1 MPAPRW
7 SRESSTCSDSQRD
20 MGLRDD
26 WRAISDAVEG
36 QLLDIIRLRIQTV
49 VRRGGEVE
57 VVQTDLDLDLDA
69 ITVTTPA
76 AAHAGKLHAAFMP
89 SSLALVRHRLEA

>member
-1 MPAPRW
+1 
-7 SRESSTCSDSQRD
+7 

-36 QLLDIIRLRIQTV
+36 RLFDVTHLRIQTV
-49 VRRGGEVE
+49 VRQDVEVE

-69 ITVTTPA
+69 TTVTTPA
-76 AAHAGKLHAAFMP
+76 AVNAGRLHAVVVQT
-89 SSLALVRHRLEA
+89 SLALIRHRLEAIARLVRALS